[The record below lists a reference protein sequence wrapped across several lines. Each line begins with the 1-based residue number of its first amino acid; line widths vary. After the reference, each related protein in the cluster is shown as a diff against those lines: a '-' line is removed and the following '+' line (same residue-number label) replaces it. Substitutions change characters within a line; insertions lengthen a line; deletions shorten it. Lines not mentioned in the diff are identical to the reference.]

1 MENAPIHRG
10 VFYFYT
16 MTTFITQILQELLSR
31 KVPLSDYT
39 FILPSKRAG
48 SYLVSQLASLS
59 GEPAF
64 APKVL
69 SIEDFA
75 EDMSGLKAIDNTAT
89 LFEFYSVYLKSTP
102 KEKVENFDTFSS
114 WAQTLLYDF
123 NEIDRYLI
131 DYRSFFDYLSDIQ
144 EINHWSV
151 QEDKTPL
158 MENYLSF
165 WRKLPE
171 YYEALKNALEQQNL
185 AYQGM
190 VYRRASEKIDSYI
203 QQNKNPHVFLGF
215 NALNNAEQEILQ
227 KMNAAGV
234 AEIFWD
240 IDEVFLK
247 DPQHDASLFLRRYQK
262 EWTQYREHPFN
273 YVSNNF
279 SGNKNIQMIGV
290 PGNIGQAK
298 YVGELLSKISPEAM
312 GKTAVVLGDEGLLL
326 PVLNSLP
333 ENVEEINVTM
343 GFPLTSAPV
352 TSLFDQLLK
361 MHSNASQELYY
372 KDVIAISNHPLIQK
386 VTSGFSRN
394 ISGKIQQEN
403 LVYFSRQTLMD
414 FIPEKYKNLFNLCF
428 QEWKNDPRLAVAQ
441 LQQLIFS
448 IKDHLDKE
456 KDQLTLEFL
465 FQYNLLFNKLNNLLE
480 TYAHI
485 KTVKSLSTIYK
496 ELVATQTVDFRGK
509 PFTGLQLMGM
519 LESRV
524 LDFENVI
531 ITSVNEGVLP
541 AGKSSNSFIPYDLK
555 CSYNLPTYK
564 EKDAVYTY
572 HFYHLMQRAKNVY
585 LLYNTESDGLSAGE
599 RSRFLL
605 QLEMEKQEAHKIQ
618 KLTVTPKVPAISKPL
633 QSVKKTPEIIEKI
646 KYLAGHGFSPSALTT
661 YIRNPLDFYHQ
672 YILGIKDREEVEETI
687 AYNTLGT
694 VVHDTLEVFYKEW
707 EKKQV
712 SIDAL
717 KEAIKRTPDEIA
729 VQFRKSYTKEPLTK
743 GKNLL
748 IFEVAKRYVVN
759 LLKMDIEDIKEG
771 NSLKVVEIE
780 SDLRTEIPFENLDFP
795 VYIRGKVDRV
805 DEFNGKMRVIDYKT
819 GNVQQNQVEIADWE
833 DLTTDYHK
841 YGKTF
846 QILTY
851 ACMLNEQQPFREPI
865 EAGIISFKNL
875 QNGFLKFNKK
885 DKPGRSAGKN
895 PDIDREVLE
904 SYKTELRKLIEE
916 ICDPETAFLEKEI
929 PTSSW

>member
-1 MENAPIHRG
+1 M
-10 VFYFYT
+10 
-16 MTTFITQILQELLSR
+16 
-31 KVPLSDYT
+31 
-39 FILPSKRAG
+39 
-48 SYLVSQLASLS
+48 
-59 GEPAF
+59 
-64 APKVL
+64 
-69 SIEDFA
+69 
-75 EDMSGLKAIDNTAT
+75 
-89 LFEFYSVYLKSTP
+89 
-102 KEKVENFDTFSS
+102 
-114 WAQTLLYDF
+114 
-123 NEIDRYLI
+123 
-131 DYRSFFDYLSDIQ
+131 
-144 EINHWSV
+144 
-151 QEDKTPL
+151 
-158 MENYLSF
+158 
-165 WRKLPE
+165 
-171 YYEALKNALEQQNL
+171 
-185 AYQGM
+185 
-190 VYRRASEKIDSYI
+190 
-203 QQNKNPHVFLGF
+203 
-215 NALNNAEQEILQ
+215 
-227 KMNAAGV
+227 
-234 AEIFWD
+234 
-240 IDEVFLK
+240 
-247 DPQHDASLFLRRYQK
+247 
-262 EWTQYREHPFN
+262 
-273 YVSNNF
+273 
-279 SGNKNIQMIGV
+279 
-290 PGNIGQAK
+290 
-298 YVGELLSKISPEAM
+298 
-312 GKTAVVLGDEGLLL
+312 
-326 PVLNSLP
+326 
-333 ENVEEINVTM
+333 
-343 GFPLTSAPV
+343 
-352 TSLFDQLLK
+352 
-361 MHSNASQELYY
+361 
-372 KDVIAISNHPLIQK
+372 
-386 VTSGFSRN
+386 
-394 ISGKIQQEN
+394 
-403 LVYFSRQTLMD
+403 
-414 FIPEKYKNLFNLCF
+414 
-428 QEWKNDPRLAVAQ
+428 
-441 LQQLIFS
+441 
-448 IKDHLDKE
+448 
-456 KDQLTLEFL
+456 
-465 FQYNLLFNKLNNLLE
+465 FNKLNNLLE

-833 DLTTDYHK
+833 DLTTDYNK

-851 ACMLNEQQPFREPI
+851 ACMLNEQQLFREPI

>member
-1 MENAPIHRG
+1 
-10 VFYFYT
+10 
-16 MTTFITQILQELLSR
+16 MTPFITQILQELLSR
-31 KVPLSDYT
+31 ETPLSEYT

-48 SYLVSQLASLS
+48 SFLVTELARLS
-59 GEPAF
+59 KSPSF

-75 EDMSGLKAIDNTAT
+75 EEVAGVKSIDNTSA
-89 LFEFYSVYLKSTP
+89 LFEFYSVYLECTA

-131 DYRSFFDYLSDIQ
+131 NYRSFFDYLSDIQ
-144 EINHWSV
+144 EINHWST
-151 QEDKTPL
+151 QKEKTPL

-165 WRKLPE
+165 WRQLPR
-171 YYEALKNALEQQNL
+171 YYEELRKSLEQQNM

-190 VYRRASEKIDSYI
+190 VYRKASEKIGEYMEEH
-203 QQNKNPHVFLGF
+203 NKPHIFLGF

-227 KMNAAGV
+227 KMSAAGF

-240 IDEVFLK
+240 IDEVFMK
-247 DPQHDASLFLRRYQK
+247 DEQHDASLFMRRYRK
-262 EWTQYREHPFN
+262 EWERYKEKPFN
-273 YVSNNF
+273 YVSSNF
-279 SGNKNIQMIGV
+279 SGKKNVQMTGV

-298 YVGELLSKISPEAM
+298 YIGELLANLTPEEM
-312 GKTAVVLGDEGLLL
+312 RKTAVVLGDEALLI

-333 ENVEEINVTM
+333 QNVEDINVTM

-361 MHSNASQELYY
+361 MHSAPKKELYY
-372 KDVIAISNHPLIQK
+372 KDVIGISNHPLIQK
-386 VTSGFSRN
+386 ITSGFSRN
-394 ISGKIQQEN
+394 ISGKIQQDN
-403 LVYFSRQTLMD
+403 LVYFSSEKLVDLLPAQYQTI
-414 FIPEKYKNLFNLCF
+414 FRLCF
-428 QEWKNDPRLAVAQ
+428 EDWKNDPKIAISQ
-441 LQQLIFS
+441 FQKLIFE
-448 IKDHLDKE
+448 IKGSLNKE

-465 FQYNLLFNKLNNLLE
+465 YQYNLLFNKLSNLLE
-480 TYAHI
+480 TYSHVTSV
-485 KTVKSLSTIYK
+485 KTLYSIYK

-555 CSYNLPTYK
+555 CSYQLPTYK

-599 RSRFLL
+599 KSRFLL
-605 QLEMEKQEAHKIQ
+605 QLEMEKQEAHNIEKI
-618 KLTVTPKVPAISKPL
+618 TVAPKVPAIGRQL
-633 QSVKKTPEIIEKI
+633 QEVEKNEEILGKI
-646 KYLAGHGFSPSALTT
+646 RELAGRGFSPSTLTT
-661 YIRNPLDFYHQ
+661 YIRNPIDFYRQ
-672 YILGIKDREEVEETI
+672 YVLGIKDREEVEETI

-694 VVHDTLEVFYKEW
+694 VVHDTLEVFYREW
-707 EKKQV
+707 EGRAVSVDDLKQ
-712 SIDAL
+712 AL
-717 KEAIKRTPDEIA
+717 KKTPEEIT
-729 VQFRKSYTKEPLTK
+729 VQFQKTYTKEPLQK

-759 LLKMDIEDIKEG
+759 LLKMDITLLKEG
-771 NSLKVVEIE
+771 NSLKVIEVE
-780 SDLRTEIPFENLDFP
+780 SDLKAEIPMENLDFP
-795 VYIRGKVDRV
+795 VFIRGKVDRF
-805 DEFNGKMRVIDYKT
+805 DQMNGKFRIIDYKT
-819 GNVQQNQVEIADWE
+819 GNVHQNQVEIVDWE
-833 DLTTDYHK
+833 DLTSDYNK
-841 YGKTF
+841 FGKTF

-851 ACMLNEQQPFREPI
+851 ACMLNEQKPFKEAV

-875 QNGFLKFNKK
+875 QNGFLKFSKK
-885 DKPGRSAGKN
+885 DKSGYGAKKDS
-895 PDIDREVLE
+895 DINLEVLE
-904 SYKTELRKLIEE
+904 AYREEIRKLITE
-916 ICDPETAFLEKEI
+916 ICDPEMPFLEKKI
-929 PTSSW
+929 PSQSW